1 MGKAGVAGGVLVFL
15 AGLAI
20 FIDDLHDFIEV
31 PEFLSWI
38 NWIPGASDPFIIGG
52 FHFHHLYL
60 GIILMLIG
68 IAIAMK
74 YDD

>member
-1 MGKAGVAGGVLVFL
+1 MGKTGVAGGVLVFI
-15 AGLAI
+15 AGLAV
-20 FIDDLHDFIEV
+20 FLDDLHDFV
-31 PEFLSWI
+31 PGTEFLQ
-38 NWIPGASDPFIIGG
+38 WIPGASDPFIIGG

-68 IAIAMK
+68 LAIAMK

>member
-31 PEFLSWI
+31 PDFF

-60 GIILMLIG
+60 GIFLMIIG
-68 IAIAMK
+68 LAIAVK
-74 YDD
+74 YDE